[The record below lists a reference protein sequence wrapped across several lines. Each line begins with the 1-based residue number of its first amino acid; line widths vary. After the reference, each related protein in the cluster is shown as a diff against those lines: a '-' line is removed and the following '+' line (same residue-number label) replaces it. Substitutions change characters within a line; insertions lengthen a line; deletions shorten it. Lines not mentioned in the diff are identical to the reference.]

1 MGLPQVFG
9 LSASGMLAKFDAIDT
24 DGSGKLSKE
33 ELKAELM
40 NDRMFANNPDKEV
53 RTRDDTETT

>member
-1 MGLPQVFG
+1 MFG